1 MTKPNLRMVILS
13 GLSGSG
19 KTSAMHELEDLGFYC
34 VDNLPIAFLP
44 KFVEMLSLSRAEI
57 TKVALVID
65 IRARESLPDFPEM
78 YRALKAE
85 VIPELLFLECEDTV
99 LARRFSETRR
109 RHPLAEG
116 ADLLAGVAREREEL
130 RPIRELA
137 DKIWDTTLYSIPQF
151 RRAVRDYFAA
161 STAGEPF
168 AVKLLSFGYK
178 AGIPFNADLV
188 LDVRFLPN
196 PFFVE
201 ELRTLN
207 GTDPRV
213 QEYIFSRPE
222 GAEFVRLVRDFLNFL
237 LPCYQKEGRPFC
249 TIAFG
254 CTGGQ
259 HRSVAVAER
268 VGNLLREGGYRVN
281 VSHRDSG

>member
-1 MTKPNLRMVILS
+1 
-13 GLSGSG
+13 
-19 KTSAMHELEDLGFYC
+19 

-78 YRALKAE
+78 YQALKAE
-85 VIPELLFLECEDTV
+85 GLIPELLFLECEDTV

-161 STAGEPF
+161 GAAGEPF

-201 ELRTLN
+201 ELRNLN
-207 GTDPRV
+207 GLDPRV

-222 GAEFVRLVRDFLNFL
+222 GADFVRFARDFLNFL
-237 LPCYQKEGRPFC
+237 LPCYQREGRPFC

-268 VGNLLREGGYRVN
+268 IGNSLREAGYQVN

>member
-1 MTKPNLRMVILS
+1 MKPNLRMVILS

-78 YRALKAE
+78 YQALKAE
-85 VIPELLFLECEDTV
+85 GLIPELLFLECEDTV

-116 ADLLAGVAREREEL
+116 ADLIAGIAREREEL
-130 RPIRELA
+130 KPIRKLA

-161 STAGEPF
+161 GAAGEPF

-201 ELRTLN
+201 ELRNLN
-207 GTDPRV
+207 GLDPRV
-213 QEYIFSRPE
+213 QDYIFSRPE
-222 GAEFVRLVRDFLNFL
+222 GADFARIARDFLNFL
-237 LPCYQKEGRPFC
+237 LPCYQREGRPFC

-268 VGNLLREGGYRVN
+268 IGNSLREAGYQVN

>member
-1 MTKPNLRMVILS
+1 MKRNLRMVILS

-19 KTSAMHELEDLGFYC
+19 KSSAIHELEDLGFYC

-57 TKVALVID
+57 NKVALVID
-65 IRARESLPDFPEM
+65 IREREFLPEFPEM

-85 VIPELLFLECEDTV
+85 GLVPELLFLECEDTV

-109 RHPLAEG
+109 RHPLVEG

-130 RPIRELA
+130 KPIRELA

-161 STAGEPF
+161 SMAGEPF

-201 ELRTLN
+201 ELRSLN
-207 GTDPRV
+207 GLDPRV
-213 QEYIFSRPE
+213 QDYIFSRPE
-222 GAEFVRLVRDFLNFL
+222 GAEFVRYTRDFLNFL

-268 VGNLLREGGYRVN
+268 IGNSLREGGYRVN